1 VEQGLEGWADC
12 GRLSDIQVGEGVH
25 DIGPQEPVGFSISGA
40 AASPTRPYAPVRSC
54 EGAEFNSMS
63 SQRVQDEEGDFDVQ
77 VSMLIDPLRAR
88 VAF

>member
-1 VEQGLEGWADC
+1 
-12 GRLSDIQVGEGVH
+12 
-25 DIGPQEPVGFSISGA
+25 
-40 AASPTRPYAPVRSC
+40 
-54 EGAEFNSMS
+54 MS